1 MANNDGDGTSKAPGA
16 ERNRQGEQGKVG
28 KLRRMRLP
36 ARLVAVSWRDLLVIG
51 LPVLLITAAAA
62 WIAVKFVRPA
72 PPNTIVISAGAP
84 GSSNLATAEKY
95 RKIIEA
101 HGVKV
106 EILESR
112 GSLENL
118 QRLADPAFKVDVAFV
133 QGGLNDGVDITGL
146 MSLGSM
152 FPQPVMVYYR
162 HPEPVE
168 RLSQLMGKRLAIG
181 PEGSGT
187 RALMLKLLKA
197 NAMDGE
203 PTLLLELAG
212 EEAANALVGGSVD
225 AAFLTGD
232 SATGKVMR
240 QLRQTPGIELMS
252 FRQANGYVR
261 KFRFLS
267 RLTLPEGSLDLGA
280 NSPPR
285 NYQLIGPTVE
295 LVAREGLH
303 PALSDLLISA
313 AREVHGGPGL
323 FRDTGEFPA
332 PLEHDFP
339 ISPDAER
346 YYKSGAQFLYRQ
358 LPFWLASLVDR
369 MLVVLVPLLVLI
381 VPASRI
387 VPPLYRWRVRSRI
400 YRWYGTLM
408 EIERDIL
415 GEPTPEQHSRILK
428 RLDDIEE
435 SVNNIKTPLSFA
447 DQLYVLREHISMVR
461 HRIETGTFSH

>member
-1 MANNDGDGTSKAPGA
+1 MADNDGSGASKVSGK
-16 ERNRQGEQGKVG
+16 EGNRQVEQGKSERR
-28 KLRRMRLP
+28 RRMRLP

-84 GSSNLATAEKY
+84 GSSNLNTAEKY

-106 EILESR
+106 KILESR

-118 QRLADPAFKVDVAFV
+118 QRLIDPAFKVDVAFV
-133 QGGLNDGVDITGL
+133 QG
-146 MSLGSM
+146 
-152 FPQPVMVYYR
+152 
-162 HPEPVE
+162 EAVE

-187 RALMLKLLKA
+187 RALVLKLLKA
-197 NAMDGE
+197 NAMDVE
-203 PTLLLELAG
+203 PTVLLELAG
-212 EEAANALVGGSVD
+212 EEAADALIAGSID
-225 AAFLTGD
+225 AAFLSGD

-240 QLRQTPGIELMS
+240 RLRQTPGIELMS
-252 FRQANGYVR
+252 FKQANGYVR

-267 RLTLPEGSLDLGA
+267 RLTLPEGSIDLGT
-280 NSPPR
+280 NFPPK

-303 PALSDLLISA
+303 PAVSDLLISA
-313 AREVHGGPGL
+313 AREVHGEPGL
-323 FRDTGEFPA
+323 FRDAGEFPA
-332 PLEHDFP
+332 PLEREFP
-339 ISPDAER
+339 ISPDAQR
-346 YYKSGAQFLYRQ
+346 YYKSGAQFLYKQ

-369 MLVVLVPLLVLI
+369 LLVVLVPLLVLI
-381 VPASRI
+381 IPATRI

-408 EIERDIL
+408 AIERDML
-415 GEPTPEQHSRILK
+415 GELTPERREQVIK

>member
-1 MANNDGDGTSKAPGA
+1 MADNDGSGA
-16 ERNRQGEQGKVG
+16 SNASRVEGNRQVEQSKTE
-28 KLRRMRLP
+28 RRRRIRLP
-36 ARLVAVSWRDLLVIG
+36 AKLVAVSWRDLLVIG

-72 PPNTIVISAGAP
+72 PPNTIIISAGAP
-84 GSSNLATAEKY
+84 GSGNLATAEKY
-95 RKIIEA
+95 RKIIGA

-118 QRLADPAFKVDVAFV
+118 QRLTDPAFKVDVAFV
-133 QGGLNDGVDITGL
+133 QGGLTDGVDITGL
-146 MSLGSM
+146 VSLGSM

-187 RALMLKLLKA
+187 RALVLKLLKA
-197 NAMDGE
+197 NAMDVE
-203 PTLLLELAG
+203 PTVLLELAG
-212 EEAANALVGGSVD
+212 EEAADALIAGSID
-225 AAFLTGD
+225 AAFLSGD

-240 QLRQTPGIELMS
+240 RLRQTPGIELMS
-252 FRQANGYVR
+252 FKQANGYVR

-267 RLTLPEGSLDLGA
+267 RLTLPEGSIDLGT
-280 NSPPR
+280 NFPPK
-285 NYQLIGPTVE
+285 NFQLVGPTVE

-303 PALSDLLISA
+303 PAVSDLLISA
-313 AREVHGGPGL
+313 AREVHGEPGL
-323 FRDTGEFPA
+323 FRDAGEFPA
-332 PLEHDFP
+332 PLEREFP
-339 ISPDAER
+339 ISPDAQR
-346 YYKSGAQFLYRQ
+346 YYKSGAQFLYKR

-369 MLVVLVPLLVLI
+369 LLVVLVPLLVLI
-381 VPASRI
+381 IPATRI

-408 EIERDIL
+408 AIERDML
-415 GEPTPEQHSRILK
+415 GELTPERREQVIK

>member
-1 MANNDGDGTSKAPGA
+1 MANIDDNGPVRNSGTAA
-16 ERNRQGEQGKVG
+16 NREMEGKTV
-28 KLRRMRLP
+28 KRRRMRLP

-72 PPNTIVISAGAP
+72 PPDTIVISAGAP
-84 GSSNLATAEKY
+84 GSSNLVTAEKY

-106 EILESR
+106 VILESR

-118 QRLADPAFKVDVAFV
+118 QRLADPGFKVDVAFV
-133 QGGLNDGVDITGL
+133 QGGMTDGIDITGL

-162 HPEPVE
+162 HPEPIE
-168 RLSQLMGKRLAIG
+168 RLSQLAGKRLAIG

-197 NAMDGE
+197 NAMDGA
-203 PTLLLELAG
+203 PTVLLDLAG
-212 EEAANALVGGSVD
+212 DEAADALIAGSVD

-240 QLRQTPGIELMS
+240 RLRQTRGIELMS
-252 FRQANGYVR
+252 FSQANGYVR

-267 RLTLPEGSLDLGA
+267 RLTLPEGSIDLGE
-280 NSPPR
+280 NFPPK
-285 NYQLIGPTVE
+285 NYRLIGPTVE

-313 AREVHGGPGL
+313 AREVHGPPGL
-323 FRDTGEFPA
+323 FRDAGEYPA
-332 PLEHDFP
+332 PLERDFP

-346 YYKSGAQFLYRQ
+346 YYKSGAQFLYKR

-381 VPASRI
+381 IPASRI

-408 EIERDIL
+408 AIERDML
-415 GEPTPEQHSRILK
+415 GEPAPEQREQIIK

-435 SVNNIKTPLSFA
+435 SVHNIRTPLSFA
-447 DQLYVLREHISMVR
+447 DELYVLREHISMVR
-461 HRIETGTFSH
+461 HRIETGTFPH